1 MKESIPSTVIASQL
15 IDVGPIE
22 DAIKAMRVAVEE
34 GLGILKHAKK
44 QLRINVNT
52 ATMQVS
58 TLRSG
63 THSFLVLVLFPFL
76 FVFLFL
82 ILSLFRPHLCSYPD
96 LLTCYQFWIMMCI
109 GTLNCESE
117 KRLESMAPL
126 SALFSFLLPCLF
138 TFCSLNY

>member
-1 MKESIPSTVIASQL
+1 MKASIPSTVIASQL

-44 QLRINVNT
+44 QLRINENT

-63 THSFLVLVLFPFL
+63 TQP
-76 FVFLFL
+76 VFLFL
-82 ILSLFRPHLCSYPD
+82 FFFLF
-96 LLTCYQFWIMMCI
+96 
-109 GTLNCESE
+109 
-117 KRLESMAPL
+117 
-126 SALFSFLLPCLF
+126 FSFSFFLFCLSF
-138 TFCSLNY
+138 APIFALIPTY